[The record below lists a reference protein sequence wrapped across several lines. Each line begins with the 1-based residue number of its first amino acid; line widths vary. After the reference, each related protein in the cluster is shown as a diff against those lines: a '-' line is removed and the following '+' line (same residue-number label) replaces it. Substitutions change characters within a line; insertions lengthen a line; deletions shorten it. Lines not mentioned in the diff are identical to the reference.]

1 MLLAH
6 GMISTILPFGE
17 GMVFSI
23 VGTG

>member
-6 GMISTILPFGE
+6 GIISTILPFGE